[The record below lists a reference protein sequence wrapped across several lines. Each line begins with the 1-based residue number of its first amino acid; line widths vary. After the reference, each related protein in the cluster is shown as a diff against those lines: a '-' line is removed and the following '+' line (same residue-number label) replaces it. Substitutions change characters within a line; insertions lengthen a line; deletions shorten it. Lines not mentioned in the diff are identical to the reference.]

1 MSHAWTA
8 STLVMPARPKPSS
21 AAAFSAFS
29 CEREPITTDRPALA
43 RRRAIGENFE
53 AANLA
58 ALRSYQGERAR
69 IYAELKLAGL
79 REAPIHL
86 AVFCDEATELGHGLG
101 VGLYES
107 PMIERAERS
116 LAASGAGT
124 VVGIDY
130 KDVSSQALGFIA
142 THGLSYPNLRDITG
156 SFATAYGTDALP
168 ETFVLDRRE
177 RVVALWRGPVP
188 SEAALKQAIALAER
202 T

>member
-1 MSHAWTA
+1 VRRKLVPALVVVLAAAVVALLAYGLTQQGESRALDNAIANHEYLPAPDAARPLPALDRLSSPTA
-8 STLVMPARPKPSS
+8 SLRHWRGKVVV
-21 AAAFSAFS
+21 
-29 CEREPITTDRPALA
+29 L
-43 RRRAIGENFE
+43 NFW
-53 AANLA
+53 A
-58 ALRSYQGERAR
+58 QW
-69 IYAELKLAGL
+69 
-79 REAPIHL
+79 
-86 AVFCDEATELGHGLG
+86 CQTC
-101 VGLYES
+101 LYES

-116 LAASGAGT
+116 LAASGSGT

-177 RVVALWRGPVP
+177 RVVAVWRGPVP